1 MRSWTLVA
9 SGLALGLVLGACGDD
24 DGPGDATD
32 AVEVDTSDTT
42 GPDTNDT
49 TGPDTDDTSDT
60 AESDT
65 DDTSD
70 TAKPDTH
77 DAIDPDTRDTVDPDA
92 ADTSDDTSE
101 PDTND
106 DTGEVADTDT
116 SPTLPLPGFG
126 QISGACGVIDDE
138 LYDSGPS
145 FFVNALDFDD
155 NPYDIEDFDALTAH
169 GQELILDGNAGG
181 NSLLSEVFAMEVLAR
196 CELATLIASETEIL
210 YDVEGKITDIL
221 VEIDGEKV
229 GVSVVRAVGFP
240 KDAPYTVEQA
250 TTIIRR
256 KLEDILASSQNV
268 SEEHRWVKQILSV
281 LAYADGHVA
290 SVQSAW
296 EALPEATRADTIILV
311 TVTHGDDAFMY

>member
-1 MRSWTLVA
+1 MRAIGVVA
-9 SGLALGLVLGACGDD
+9 GALALGFALGACGDD
-24 DGPGDATD
+24 DGPDGVTD
-32 AVEVDTSDTT
+32 TVEVSDTAEPDTSGDTLDTGDTSDTVE
-42 GPDTNDT
+42 PDTADT
-49 TGPDTDDTSDT
+49 ANTVEPDTADTSDT
-60 AESDT
+60 G
-65 DDTSD
+65 
-70 TAKPDTH
+70 
-77 DAIDPDTRDTVDPDA
+77 
-92 ADTSDDTSE
+92 E
-101 PDTND
+101 PDTSD
-106 DTGEVADTDT
+106 DTGEVADTEPDT
-116 SPTLPLPGFG
+116 DTTPTLPLPGFG
-126 QISGACGVIDDE
+126 QITGECGVLDDE

-145 FFVNALDFDD
+145 FFVNALDFGE

-256 KLEDILASSQNV
+256 KLEDILVSSQNV

-281 LAYADGHVA
+281 LAYADGHVV
-290 SVQSAW
+290 SVRSAW
-296 EALPEATRADTIILV
+296 EALPEATRADTILIV
-311 TVTHGDDAFMY
+311 TVTDGDDAFMY